1 MAYYKASDLPFYH
14 ALASAFTVCDAYHC
28 STLTQT
34 YPNRLHLWTGCNG
47 GGKVGGDPEMSNY
60 GEDETPSADMAED
73 QPMATG
79 PHDWTTYAERLQ
91 AAGVSWKVYQE
102 HDNFGDNILSVF
114 KPFRPCPKDSPLY
127 QRGRAWVS
135 EHKTGAD
142 RTRSDGEQ
150 LVEAFRAD
158 IAGGRLPQVS
168 WIVTAADLSEHPS
181 AEPSKGEHV
190 CAKLIEALVDHPEV
204 FSKTVF
210 IVNYDEAGG
219 FYDHMQ
225 PPMPPLTPDQGH
237 STVSVAGEAKLYG
250 ADADPAYRGAHPL
263 GLGIRVPAIVVS
275 PWSRG
280 GFVCSEVF
288 DHTSTLQFLE
298 KRFGVR
304 EQNISDWRR
313 TVCGDLTSAFD
324 FKRPNQD
331 WAACPCLPRP
341 ITCSAW
347 PARRPRPACAFL
359 NARFPPSRRD
369 RSGTPGPCPIPGRPG
384 AGRRRGRLDRSGQSR
399 PCGRCLSGVRQYGPR
414 RAVALHARP
423 RRDLCGGSLE
433 RRRTGLYD
441 LTVHGPN
448 GFYRRFAGDASRP
461 QPQVT
466 IAADAR
472 GLLTVGL
479 TGAVDGSTLAILDMD
494 PAYPL
499 SEGEARRRLT
509 LRPGAETREV
519 WDLRGSDHWYDLTV
533 SLTDDPGFIQRMAG
547 HVETAGPA
555 APIPPS
561 GVCACDRS
569 NPKRPSRRIL
579 DDFSRGCRRLFHRT
593 VGPLHPTGRA
603 ALRRGCHAVGTCG
616 ADGASC
622 AGRRRAG
629 RPDRGGP
636 AARCRPYDAEGGR
649 GCGRPRHRH
658 PPRTHQRGYLGRA
671 FGPDV
676 TEPVRLHV
684 AAKRCLATTAP
695 GYVDRLSA
703 ASLQSLALQGGPM
716 TPAEV
721 EEFMALPAA
730 EAALRLRRY
739 DELGKAQGV
748 EVAGFETYRELL
760 CDLINRRADVSFS
773 FQRMGLLNE

>member
-1 MAYYKASDLPFYH
+1 MSNDRRSFLRGALGGAAAGAALNLLPATVRKAMAIPANNATGTIMDVEHVVIFMQENRAFDHYFGALNGVRGFGDPRPQRLPGGGSVWRQPSDQHPDGFVIPFHGDSRTTNAYTVDGSDQGHKAAVTIVNGGRYDQWGHSGELHKRMAYYKASDLPFYY

-73 QPMATG
+73 RVMEKG
-79 PHDWTTYAERLQ
+79 PYDWTTYAERLQ

-102 HDNFGDNILSVF
+102 YDNFGDNILSVF

-127 QRGRAWVS
+127 QRGRSWVS
-135 EHKTGAD
+135 EHKTGPD

-168 WIVTAADLSEHPS
+168 WIVTARDLSEHPD

-219 FYDHMQ
+219 FYDHIQ

-237 STVSVAGEAKLYG
+237 STVSVAGEAKVYG
-250 ADADPAYRGAHPL
+250 PDADPAHRGAHPL

-304 EQNISDWRR
+304 EENISDWRR
-313 TVCGDLTSAFD
+313 AVCGDLTSAFD
-324 FKRPNQD
+324 FARPNQD
-331 WAACPCLPRP
+331 WAALSLPATADYMQRVARSKAAPTLRIPERQVPAVQDGPQRGARP
-341 ITCSAW
+341 LPYDLAAQ
-347 PARRPRPACAFL
+347 ARVADGAVWIDLVNRGRTGAVFQVFDATDRAGPW
-359 NARFPPSRRD
+359 RFTLAA
-369 RSGTPGPCPIPGRPG
+369 GETYAAGHWNTGRPG
-384 AGRRRGRLDRSGQSR
+384 
-399 PCGRCLSGVRQYGPR
+399 P
-414 RAVALHARP
+414 
-423 RRDLCGGSLE
+423 
-433 RRRTGLYD
+433 YD

-448 GFYRRFAGDASRP
+448 GFYRRFAGDTAQP

-466 IAADAR
+466 IATDAR
-472 GLLTVGL
+472 GVLTVGL
-479 TGAVDGSTLAILDMD
+479 TGTGEEAALAVLDMD

-509 LRPGAETREV
+509 VRPGAASQST
-519 WDLRGSDHWYDLTV
+519 WDLRGSDHWYDLKV
-533 SLTDDPGFIQRMAG
+533 SLEDDPTFIQRLAG
-547 HVETAGPA
+547 HVETG
-555 APIPPS
+555 
-561 GVCACDRS
+561 
-569 NPKRPSRRIL
+569 RPSRTDPAIGRM
-579 DDFSRGCRRLFHRT
+579 RL
-593 VGPLHPTGRA
+593 
-603 ALRRGCHAVGTCG
+603 
-616 ADGASC
+616 
-622 AGRRRAG
+622 
-629 RPDRGGP
+629 
-636 AARCRPYDAEGGR
+636 
-649 GCGRPRHRH
+649 
-658 PPRTHQRGYLGRA
+658 
-671 FGPDV
+671 
-676 TEPVRLHV
+676 
-684 AAKRCLATTAP
+684 
-695 GYVDRLSA
+695 
-703 ASLQSLALQGGPM
+703 
-716 TPAEV
+716 
-721 EEFMALPAA
+721 
-730 EAALRLRRY
+730 
-739 DELGKAQGV
+739 
-748 EVAGFETYRELL
+748 
-760 CDLINRRADVSFS
+760 
-773 FQRMGLLNE
+773 